1 VIDDVLTAPADLQAD
16 TSWRARA
23 ACRLCPP
30 ELFFPSGTTGIAL
43 ERMERAKQVCE
54 ACEVRSDCLRFA
66 LETRQEFGIWGGTDE
81 KERARLRRKGR
92 VAALVGSMP
101 ASTPR

>member
-1 VIDDVLTAPADLQAD
+1 MIDDVLTVPSDVQTD
-16 TSWRARA
+16 KRWRARA

-54 ACEVRSDCLRFA
+54 ECDVQSQCLRFA
-66 LETRQEFGIWGGTDE
+66 IETRQEFGIWGGTDE
-81 KERARLRRKGR
+81 KERARLRRKGQV
-92 VAALVGSMP
+92 VALIGSMP
-101 ASTPR
+101 TRR

>member
-1 VIDDVLTAPADLQAD
+1 MIDDVLTAPADLQAD

-43 ERMERAKQVCE
+43 ERMERAKQLCE
-54 ACEVRSDCLRFA
+54 DCEVQPEYLRFA

-92 VAALVGSMP
+92 MAALVGPMP
-101 ASTPR
+101 TRR

>member
-1 VIDDVLTAPADLQAD
+1 MINDVLTVPSDLHADKR
-16 TSWRARA
+16 WRARA

-30 ELFFPSGTTGIAL
+30 ELFFPSGSTGIAL

-54 ACEVRSDCLRFA
+54 ACEVRAECLRFA
-66 LETRQEFGIWGGTDE
+66 IETRQEFGIWGGTDE

-92 VAALVGSMP
+92 VAALIGSIP
-101 ASTPR
+101 ARP